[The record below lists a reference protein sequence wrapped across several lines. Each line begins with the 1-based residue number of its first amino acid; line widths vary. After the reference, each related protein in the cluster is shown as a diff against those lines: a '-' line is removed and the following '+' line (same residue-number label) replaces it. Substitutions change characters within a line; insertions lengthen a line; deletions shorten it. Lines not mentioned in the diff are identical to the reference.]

1 MAGELRVVGLAEVA
15 ETLGVSKRTAS
26 RYAARADFPRPAVVL
41 AMGPIW
47 LLEDVEAW
55 ASTTPIALGR
65 PPVRTPRSDVSDEAS
80 ADDR

>member
-26 RYAARADFPRPAVVL
+26 RYAARAEFPRPAVVL

-55 ASTTPIALGR
+55 ASTNPIALGR
-65 PPVRTPRSDVSDEAS
+65 PPLRTRRTQAS
-80 ADDR
+80 EERGADNR